1 MAIKFNENLKY
12 LETDDSFYKATQKIK
27 EYTLTHPNAHVVSLG
42 IGDVSLPVS
51 RYIADKMIAAINRET
66 TIDYVGYGNYYG
78 IPELRKAIRD
88 NEYPNFDVEEIYV
101 SQGTK
106 TDAGDILE
114 MLSPDVVVAIPTPT
128 YPIFENA
135 CIALNKKYELIPSDD
150 EFIPLVPNKHF
161 DVIYLCSPNNPTG
174 VCYSYDQLKKW
185 VDYAIKENALII
197 FDNVYNRFITNGVK
211 SIYEI
216 EGAKKCA
223 IEMRSFSKHLSFTG
237 IRCSYYVVP
246 NELNENVNKFWRY
259 RTINRF
265 NGASYIAQVG
275 ALASFDEEAKKDIE
289 ANVAYYKKNIAYLRS
304 SFIAL
309 GYEVYGGENAPYLWV
324 KIKNNLTSWEL
335 FDLFLNKLEV
345 VVVPGAIFGKKGD
358 QYFRVSALGKYENA
372 VVAMER
378 IKQYEQ
384 QIKEN

>member
-1 MAIKFNENLKY
+1 
-12 LETDDSFYKATQKIK
+12 
-27 EYTLTHPNAHVVSLG
+27 
-42 IGDVSLPVS
+42 
-51 RYIADKMIAAINRET
+51 
-66 TIDYVGYGNYYG
+66 
-78 IPELRKAIRD
+78 
-88 NEYPNFDVEEIYV
+88 
-101 SQGTK
+101 
-106 TDAGDILE
+106 
-114 MLSPDVVVAIPTPT
+114 
-128 YPIFENA
+128 
-135 CIALNKKYELIPSDD
+135 
-150 EFIPLVPNKHF
+150 
-161 DVIYLCSPNNPTG
+161 
-174 VCYSYDQLKKW
+174 
-185 VDYAIKENALII
+185 II